1 MNEEEEEED
10 SEDVDVEEQKPI
22 DEDDYDDEEDDDMEE
37 IVPFQ
42 SAIKFNIKE
51 SSQTPI
57 KWEANTDTI
66 VTPKAQS
73 RSLEDVSEQAQYKL
87 ESYEDHKGYSFQTHR
102 LISESPKPK
111 TETPKPEA
119 STSQPQPKDDNDAS
133 SSESGDETWSHSP
146 PFGNPIILEDS
157 APSTPATPS
166 NPTKTQPTEP
176 ESWDAAQEMNAHE
189 EEGEFAR
196 FAAQVRGRDVNEVR
210 KEIDEEIR
218 QLNQQR
224 KAAMRDSDEITQEM
238 KPRSRILAEYLAHGY
253 VVGDATIEQ
262 AIELDKKHE
271 VSSRF
276 LDTLQNLDKKY
287 HATDRAKATDQT
299 YGISQRANSIF
310 GGLNSY
316 FEQAKDTPTG
326 KRVAKFYLLGS
337 KEVQDI
343 HNEARR
349 LAELKKQEH
358 GGSAYKAAGFER
370 FFGKGKPAAAP
381 ESSTTGEK
389 SAPAA
394 DTKTG

>member
-1 MNEEEEEED
+1 MNSEAGSDLEED
-10 SEDVDVEEQKPI
+10 DFGFSAAIEESLI
-22 DEDDYDDEEDDDMEE
+22 GAYREDDSELTAAVQASLEEKEADDLRKAIEESRSNLSTNSITNRIKQDDSSSRVAGPSNPGPSHHKGLSGYDDDLYADYTPSRLDTALRFANTSRDTRSRVSPTNEFSNPILLMETPTSSTGGLNATSFVSDADDEEDDDMEE

-73 RSLEDVSEQAQYKL
+73 RSLEDVSERVQYKL

-146 PFGNPIILEDS
+146 PFGKPIILEDS

-224 KAAMRDSDEITQEM
+224 KAAMRDSDEITQTM
-238 KPRSRILAEYLAHGY
+238 IAQ
-253 VVGDATIEQ
+253 IM
-262 AIELDKKHE
+262 
-271 VSSRF
+271 VS
-276 LDTLQNLDKKY
+276 N
-287 HATDRAKATDQT
+287 
-299 YGISQRANSIF
+299 
-310 GGLNSY
+310 
-316 FEQAKDTPTG
+316 
-326 KRVAKFYLLGS
+326 
-337 KEVQDI
+337 
-343 HNEARR
+343 
-349 LAELKKQEH
+349 
-358 GGSAYKAAGFER
+358 
-370 FFGKGKPAAAP
+370 
-381 ESSTTGEK
+381 
-389 SAPAA
+389 
-394 DTKTG
+394 